1 LITEG
6 WPDWNKKDFFN
17 FIKMAEQ
24 HGRKPTTFDLYREA
38 LPYKS
43 ADQIEAYSAAFWQK
57 NQVIEN
63 H

>member
-1 LITEG
+1 
-6 WPDWNKKDFFN
+6 
-17 FIKMAEQ
+17 MAEQ